1 MALKEQEKAKP
12 GWPAQEGSL
21 EAPSPPSFTLSH
33 HSQLHMAALHGL
45 MPSGQVLG
53 SIFTT

>member
-1 MALKEQEKAKP
+1 MAIKEKEKAKP

-21 EAPSPPSFTLSH
+21 EAPSPPSFTSSH